1 MHTISA
7 TDFPLFCSN
16 SAWKCLILPAE
27 FIQAYLHTFLTSD
40 FCSLSSAAAYQ
51 SIIMLM
57 GKQQLFEHWQGQ
69 AKVGHFEWSEE
80 AASQVLE
87 SWKREF
93 TKVCKMNSDYFTSFI
108 IPPSP
113 FPCIHLPLKQ
123 RNNGC
128 LDGKLDQIL
137 SKTKFV
143 SLKSVYSYMYSQ
155 RSPLTPFITR
165 LDGLI
170 WS

>member
-1 MHTISA
+1 
-7 TDFPLFCSN
+7 
-16 SAWKCLILPAE
+16 
-27 FIQAYLHTFLTSD
+27 
-40 FCSLSSAAAYQ
+40 
-51 SIIMLM
+51 MLM
-57 GKQQLFEHWQGQ
+57 GKQQLFAHWQAQ
-69 AKVGHFEWSEE
+69 AKVAHFEWSEE

-93 TKVCKMNSDYFTSFI
+93 TKVRKMNSDYFTSFI
-108 IPPSP
+108 SPPSP

-128 LDGKLDQIL
+128 LDGKLDQVI

-143 SLKSVYSYMYSQ
+143 SLKLIYSYMYSQ
-155 RSPLTPFITR
+155 QSPLAPFITQ
-165 LDGLI
+165 LDGSI

>member
-1 MHTISA
+1 
-7 TDFPLFCSN
+7 
-16 SAWKCLILPAE
+16 
-27 FIQAYLHTFLTSD
+27 
-40 FCSLSSAAAYQ
+40 
-51 SIIMLM
+51 M

-93 TKVCKMNSDYFTSFI
+93 TKVRKMNSDYFTSFI

-143 SLKSVYSYMYSQ
+143 SEISLQLHVQSAISINTIYHTIRWVNLELKLISVH
-155 RSPLTPFITR
+155 
-165 LDGLI
+165 
-170 WS
+170 